1 MDLILS
7 SFISDESEQVIP
19 CRAEQSITNYK
30 NAEISM
36 NFSKVQAANVI
47 VARKRGRTARA
58 GESGKAVLF
67 IEPSEMDFIKYL
79 SNKHIRI
86 KEQSA
91 TGVIRNFGRFINSDT
106 KCNSELKE
114 YRAVEFQHRYE
125 QLINEENELFD
136 GAKKAFTSWVRYY
149 SNFPKELRHIFYIK
163 AVHMGH
169 YAKSLG
175 LRDAPKHLL
184 QGYTDQKHGG
194 KGNPVFKRKEQHNSK
209 QLNLLQDKKKL
220 SGRNKDD
227 LRSLKHGRS
236 FERSIG
242 IGSRNFVDSI
252 KRSRMLNTSEFE
264 SGISPARKK
273 LKAFKN

>member
-1 MDLILS
+1 MTQIERCSVFHAFRETTAAVLICTDVAARGIDIPLVDLVVQYHAPQILA
-7 SFISDESEQVIP
+7 DYVH
-19 CRAEQSITNYK
+19 R
-30 NAEISM
+30 
-36 NFSKVQAANVI
+36 V
-47 VARKRGRTARA
+47 GRTARA

-136 GAKKAFTSWVRYY
+136 GAKKAFTSWFGSSRRSKTFIARLYRPETRRQ
-149 SNFPKELRHIFYIK
+149 S
-163 AVHMGH
+163 
-169 YAKSLG
+169 
-175 LRDAPKHLL
+175 
-184 QGYTDQKHGG
+184 
-194 KGNPVFKRKEQHNSK
+194 NPVFKRKEQHNSK

-220 SGRNKDD
+220 SGRYV
-227 LRSLKHGRS
+227 RAS
-236 FERSIG
+236 FSYW
-242 IGSRNFVDSI
+242 
-252 KRSRMLNTSEFE
+252 
-264 SGISPARKK
+264 
-273 LKAFKN
+273 